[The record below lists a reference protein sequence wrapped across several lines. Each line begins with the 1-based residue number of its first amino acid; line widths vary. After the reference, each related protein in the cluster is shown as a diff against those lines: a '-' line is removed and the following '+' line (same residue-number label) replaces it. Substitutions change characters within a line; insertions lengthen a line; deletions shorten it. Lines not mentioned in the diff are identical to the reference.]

1 MIVMIGIIVH
11 QLNRV
16 DHISIIN
23 SAIRDVYDNNIN
35 SILMK
40 VAVENNR
47 DDIIKKM
54 KGNNKYLSQLKRLKS

>member
-1 MIVMIGIIVH
+1 MIGIIVH